1 MAEQKKQTYQ
11 FETLGLPEIKMVL
24 VHAGNDAQNAV
35 ANTIF
40 VNKTPE
46 QLEKEQA
53 VRKIIQHLKV
63 DL

>member
-1 MAEQKKQTYQ
+1 MAEQENQVYQ
-11 FETLGLPEIKMVL
+11 FETLGLPELKMVL

-40 VNKTPE
+40 VNKTPG

-53 VRKIIQHLKV
+53 VRKIIEHLKV